1 MDKKLEAI
9 IAIISDFVDV
19 DPAEVTKDSKLRA
32 DLGLNSFDF
41 VNIAVAFES
50 EFGVSIPDKDIPELR
65 TVGDILALIESKQ
78 DALSK

>member
-19 DPAEVTKDSKLRA
+19 DPAEVTVDSKLRS

-41 VNIAVAFES
+41 VNIAVEV
-50 EFGVSIPDKDIPELR
+50 EREYNIKIPDTDIAQLK
-65 TVGDILALIESKQ
+65 TVGYTLLRF
-78 DALSK
+78 LS

>member
-19 DPAEVTKDSKLRA
+19 DPAEVTVDSKLRS

-41 VNIAVAFES
+41 VNIAVEV
-50 EFGVSIPDKDIPELR
+50 EREYNIKIPDTDIAQLK
-65 TVGDILALIESKQ
+65 TVGDLLALVDNMQ
-78 DALSK
+78 TA

>member
-19 DPAEVTKDSKLRA
+19 DPAEVTVDSKLRS

-41 VNIAVAFES
+41 VNIAVEV
-50 EFGVSIPDKDIPELR
+50 EREYNIKIPDTDISQLM
-65 TVGDILALIESKQ
+65 TVGDLLALVDNMQ
-78 DALSK
+78 TA

>member
-19 DPAEVTKDSKLRA
+19 DPADVTVDSKLRS

-41 VNIAVAFES
+41 VNIAVEV
-50 EFGVSIPDKDIPELR
+50 EREYNIKIPDTDISQLK
-65 TVGDILALIESKQ
+65 TVGDLLALVDNMQ
-78 DALSK
+78 ATV

>member
-19 DPAEVTKDSKLRA
+19 DPAEVTVDSKLRS

-41 VNIAVAFES
+41 VNIAVEV
-50 EFGVSIPDKDIPELR
+50 EREYNIKIPDTDISQLK
-65 TVGDILALIESKQ
+65 TVGDLLALVGTMQ
-78 DALSK
+78 TA

>member
-19 DPAEVTKDSKLRA
+19 DPAEVTVDSKLRS

-41 VNIAVAFES
+41 VNIAVEV
-50 EFGVSIPDKDIPELR
+50 EREYNIKIPDTDIAQLK
-65 TVGDILALIESKQ
+65 TVGDLLDLVEIKQ
-78 DALSK
+78 TA

>member
-19 DPAEVTKDSKLRA
+19 DPAEVTVDSKLRS

-41 VNIAVAFES
+41 VNIAVEV
-50 EFGVSIPDKDIPELR
+50 EREYNIKIPDADIAQLK
-65 TVGDILALIESKQ
+65 TVGDLLDLVEIKESV
-78 DALSK
+78 

>member
-19 DPAEVTKDSKLRA
+19 DPADVTVDSKLRS

-41 VNIAVAFES
+41 VNIAVEV
-50 EFGVSIPDKDIPELR
+50 EREYNIKIPDTDISQLK
-65 TVGDILALIESKQ
+65 TVGDLLALVDNMQ
-78 DALSK
+78 TA

>member
-19 DPAEVTKDSKLRA
+19 DPAEVTVDSKLRS

-41 VNIAVAFES
+41 VNIAVEV
-50 EFGVSIPDKDIPELR
+50 EREYNIKIPDVDIAQLK
-65 TVGDILALIESKQ
+65 TVGDLLALVEEKH
-78 DALSK
+78 LV